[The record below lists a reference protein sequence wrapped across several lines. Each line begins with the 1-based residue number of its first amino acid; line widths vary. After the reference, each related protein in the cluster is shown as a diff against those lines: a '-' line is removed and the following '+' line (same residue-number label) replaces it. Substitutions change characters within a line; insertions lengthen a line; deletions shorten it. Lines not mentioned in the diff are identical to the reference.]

1 MVGANVEPEPHIGWL
16 RAILTAAAIVVVGVA
31 VCIYGA
37 NAALTKLHSISRHGQ
52 VAVATT
58 IFFVG
63 LFVIAW
69 ALRILQRRKII

>member
-1 MVGANVEPEPHIGWL
+1 MVDANTEPEPHIGWF
-16 RAILTAAAIVVVGVA
+16 RAILTATAIVVVGVA

-37 NAALTKLHSISRHGQ
+37 NAALTKLHSISRHAQ
-52 VAVATT
+52 VAIATT

-63 LFVIAW
+63 LFAIAA